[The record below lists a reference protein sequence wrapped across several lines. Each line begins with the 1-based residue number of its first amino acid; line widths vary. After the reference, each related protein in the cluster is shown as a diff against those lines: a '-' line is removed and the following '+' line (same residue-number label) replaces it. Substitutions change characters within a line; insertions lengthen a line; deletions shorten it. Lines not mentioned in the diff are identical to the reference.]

1 MSKSR
6 FKYQLRCFF
15 SLGLKLSQ
23 KTSTLVL
30 LVFASFSFGQVETN
44 SPPRLNF
51 PNQAEEEQ
59 KEFVNPLPK
68 SLLKDPF
75 EKNELEIEKNNLNIE
90 REKFEDPGQRYL
102 SKLNN
107 KLKSQEGE
115 SSKNPNQFK
124 NDQYLGDF
132 RIGSKVVRVIFR
144 DHEYP
149 DGDRVQILLNDK
161 VVVANVLLQESF
173 KGFNIELQEG
183 FNRID
188 FVALNQG
195 ESGPN
200 TAEVQVYN
208 EAGELQAADRWN
220 LATGVK
226 ATYVIIKE

>member
-1 MSKSR
+1 M
-6 FKYQLRCFF
+6 
-15 SLGLKLSQ
+15 
-23 KTSTLVL
+23 
-30 LVFASFSFGQVETN
+30 
-44 SPPRLNF
+44 
-51 PNQAEEEQ
+51 
-59 KEFVNPLPK
+59 
-68 SLLKDPF
+68 
-75 EKNELEIEKNNLNIE
+75 
-90 REKFEDPGQRYL
+90 

-173 KGFNIELQEG
+173 KGFN
-183 FNRID
+183 RID